1 MSPVDAPPSRP
12 VSPWIVAPVSGAVA
26 AALVIGVGWML
37 GWPAIQPASAPP
49 APQLSAAIDGLTAR
63 VAGLEPKVGKPVSD
77 PAAAARTEAL
87 EKTVAALRTE
97 LAATRAQGDK
107 LASAVNEVKSAP
119 RGDGTASPDLS
130 GIDERIAK
138 IESQMRTQSAEIA
151 QQGNKLADAKADA
164 KPADDMPLR
173 RLVSAALLDVRVRIG
188 EPYPAALAATK
199 ALAPNPDVLKP
210 LDQFAEKGVPN
221 ANRLSTELLALVPK
235 LQPAAQQN
243 NATTTGTGIVERLQ
257 AGAAKLVKIERT
269 DTAGTDRGAVVARI
283 TAAALR
289 NDFNEARRELKTLEP
304 DRSRRGAGLA
314 RTGRRARRRA
324 GRIPS
329 IRGRRHG
336 CARQTGE
343 LRISMIRII
352 LFLLL
357 IALGAAG
364 AAWIA
369 EQTGDVVLSWGSV
382 KLTTK
387 LPVFVLGLGIVI
399 VAAMMLWAILRGVW
413 RMPARMRKSRRE
425 RRQARGR
432 HAITQGLLAIGH
444 GDSTAARI
452 HAEAARKHAAH
463 DPLALLLH
471 AQSAQLD
478 GDREGAQRAFRAM
491 AEREDTRL
499 LGLRGLFIEAQRADD
514 PVAAVMVAEEALR
527 MSPSSSW
534 ASHAVLGFCCAKGD
548 WAGALKIL
556 DNNQSAGLI
565 DKATYR
571 RQRGVLL
578 TARALELEK
587 VDRDLARES
596 VMEAVKLA
604 PTLVPA
610 AVLASKFESEAHQTR
625 RSMRLVETAWLAQPH
640 PDLADAYSHV
650 KLGDSARQR
659 LVRVETLAAKMPGHI
674 EGALAIARAAIDA
687 SEFAKAREALAPFI
701 AAPTQRVALLMA
713 EIERTEHGD
722 SGRARAWTL
731 RAVRALHDP
740 AWTADGYVSDRWRPV
755 SPVTGRLDA
764 FQWQTPVAAL
774 PSDKGGAIESSPSRK
789 PCWRPRAAPS
799 CSSRQRT

>member
-1 MSPVDAPPSRP
+1 MV
-12 VSPWIVAPVSGAVA
+12 
-26 AALVIGVGWML
+26 
-37 GWPAIQPASAPP
+37 
-49 APQLSAAIDGLTAR
+49 
-63 VAGLEPKVGKPVSD
+63 
-77 PAAAARTEAL
+77 
-87 EKTVAALRTE
+87 
-97 LAATRAQGDK
+97 
-107 LASAVNEVKSAP
+107 
-119 RGDGTASPDLS
+119 
-130 GIDERIAK
+130 
-138 IESQMRTQSAEIA
+138 
-151 QQGNKLADAKADA
+151 
-164 KPADDMPLR
+164 
-173 RLVSAALLDVRVRIG
+173 
-188 EPYPAALAATK
+188 
-199 ALAPNPDVLKP
+199 
-210 LDQFAEKGVPN
+210 
-221 ANRLSTELLALVPK
+221 
-235 LQPAAQQN
+235 
-243 NATTTGTGIVERLQ
+243 
-257 AGAAKLVKIERT
+257 
-269 DTAGTDRGAVVARI
+269 
-283 TAAALR
+283 
-289 NDFNEARRELKTLEP
+289 
-304 DRSRRGAGLA
+304 
-314 RTGRRARRRA
+314 
-324 GRIPS
+324 
-329 IRGRRHG
+329 
-336 CARQTGE
+336 
-343 LRISMIRII
+343 RII

-369 EQTGDVVLSWGSV
+369 EQTGDVVLSWGGYRV
-382 KLTTK
+382 QTT
-387 LPVFVLGLGIVI
+387 LPVFVLALGIVI
-399 VAAMMLWAILRGVW
+399 VVAMMLWAILRGMW
-413 RMPARMRKSRRE
+413 RTPQRIRRNRRE

-452 HAEAARKHAAH
+452 HADTARKHAAH

-514 PVAAVMVAEEALR
+514 PVAAVMLAEEALKL
-527 MSPSSSW
+527 SPSSSW

-548 WAGALKIL
+548 WGGALKIL

-610 AVLASKFESEAHQTR
+610 AVLASKFESEAHQVR

-640 PDLADAYSHV
+640 PDLADAYAHV

-659 LVRVETLAAKMPGHI
+659 LVRVETLAAKAPGHI

-687 SEFAKAREALAPFI
+687 SEFTKAREALAPFI
-701 AAPTQRVALLMA
+701 AQPTQRVALLMA

-774 PSDKGGAIESSPSRK
+774 PSDKASTIESSPFEEAMLATPRRAVVIAPPEAVDQQPVEPAAPVTPEPPAAPAAQDNVPPPAAAAEVPPAEAPRPEAATILPTPEPAPPRPAEPAPSQPAPLFRSRQDI
-789 PCWRPRAAPS
+789 PRAVPASIPAVIPLIRAPDDPGIDEDGGPADEFAEQLAPPKAQAGGWRGFL
-799 CSSRQRT
+799 SRWGGS

>member
-1 MSPVDAPPSRP
+1 
-12 VSPWIVAPVSGAVA
+12 
-26 AALVIGVGWML
+26 
-37 GWPAIQPASAPP
+37 
-49 APQLSAAIDGLTAR
+49 
-63 VAGLEPKVGKPVSD
+63 
-77 PAAAARTEAL
+77 
-87 EKTVAALRTE
+87 
-97 LAATRAQGDK
+97 
-107 LASAVNEVKSAP
+107 
-119 RGDGTASPDLS
+119 
-130 GIDERIAK
+130 
-138 IESQMRTQSAEIA
+138 
-151 QQGNKLADAKADA
+151 
-164 KPADDMPLR
+164 
-173 RLVSAALLDVRVRIG
+173 
-188 EPYPAALAATK
+188 
-199 ALAPNPDVLKP
+199 
-210 LDQFAEKGVPN
+210 
-221 ANRLSTELLALVPK
+221 
-235 LQPAAQQN
+235 
-243 NATTTGTGIVERLQ
+243 
-257 AGAAKLVKIERT
+257 
-269 DTAGTDRGAVVARI
+269 
-283 TAAALR
+283 
-289 NDFNEARRELKTLEP
+289 
-304 DRSRRGAGLA
+304 
-314 RTGRRARRRA
+314 
-324 GRIPS
+324 
-329 IRGRRHG
+329 
-336 CARQTGE
+336 
-343 LRISMIRII
+343 MIRII

-357 IALGAAG
+357 IAIGAAG

-369 EQTGDVVLSWGSV
+369 EQTGDVALSWGGYRV
-382 KLTTK
+382 QTT
-387 LPVFVLGLGIVI
+387 LPVFVLALGIVI
-399 VAAMMLWAILRGVW
+399 VAAMMTWAILRGLW
-413 RMPARMRKSRRE
+413 RTPARLRRNRRE
-425 RRQARGR
+425 RRQVRGR

-444 GDSTAARI
+444 GDSSAARM
-452 HAEAARKHAAH
+452 HADAARKHAAH

-514 PVAAVMVAEEALR
+514 PVAAVMLAEEALKL
-527 MSPSSSW
+527 SPSSSW

-610 AVLASKFESEAHQTR
+610 AVLASKFESEAHQVR

-640 PDLADAYSHV
+640 PDLADAYAHV

-659 LVRVETLAAKMPGHI
+659 LVRVETLAAKTPGHI

-687 SEFAKAREALAPFI
+687 SEFAKARAALEPFI

-713 EIERTEHGD
+713 ELERTEHGD
-722 SGRARAWTL
+722 TGRARAWTL

-774 PSDKGGAIESSPSRK
+774 PSDKGPAIESSPFEEAMLATPRRAVVIAPPEPVNEPPAEPAKPEPAPAPVVSEAPAAQDNKPPAAGAEPTPIEASAPEPAAEPAPPPQKPAESAPPQPAPLFRSRK
-789 PCWRPRAAPS
+789 DIPKAVPAPIPAVIPLVRAPDDPGVDEDGPPDEFAEQIGPPKAQAGGWKGFL
-799 CSSRQRT
+799 SRWGGS